1 MRRRA
6 GIITAGT
13 VLLAAVSLTA
23 CGPEDGKAADSG
35 KSSSSSASSEG
46 KTGGQGEENGSNQ
59 DTGSGKENG
68 SDGGSGDSEAIDS
81 CTTKNTELGFVV
93 VKHGSDLKDAQ
104 SELRLTNTGS
114 NPCTIVGFSTL
125 NAKDITGKPA
135 TVKTDNMDANNDA
148 VDLAPGKTAVAT
160 VEYPDFANDGTG
172 SEECP
177 LEAHEVEI
185 ALPKDESRTVEV
197 TREGGEMASFM
208 VCAPDK
214 VKFGAFSS

>member
-6 GIITAGT
+6 GIITAGS

-35 KSSSSSASSEG
+35 KSSSSPASSEG
-46 KTGGQGEENGSNQ
+46 KTGGQGDEN
-59 DTGSGKENG
+59 GSGKENG
-68 SDGGSGDSEAIDS
+68 SGGGSGDSEAADS
-81 CTTKNTELGFVV
+81 CTTENTELTFVV
-93 VKHGSDLKDAQ
+93 VKHGNEMEDAK

-114 NPCTIVGFSTL
+114 NTCTIVGFSTL

-135 TVKTDNMDANNDA
+135 TVATDNMDANNDA
-148 VDLAPGKTAVAT
+148 VDVAPGKSAVAT

-197 TREGGEMASFM
+197 TREGGEMSSFS

-214 VKFGAFSS
+214 VKFGAFSN